1 MSSSAHPAAVTT
13 RTLADR
19 LWVAEHPMKA
29 MGMELGRRMTVVR
42 LRDGGL
48 WLHSV
53 GRLTPEVRG
62 WLDGLGRVAF
72 VVSPSQAHRRWME
85 TYATAYPDAALVA
98 SPGLAEKRP
107 DLAFHRTLG
116 DVPEPEWAGD
126 LDQAVFPVRGRY
138 GEVVFLHPPT
148 RTLILTDLCF
158 QIPAGRGLVTTA
170 LARTFGYYERCAASR
185 LLKLMLADR
194 AAARAVLGRILTWDF
209 DRVIIGHGDIVESGG
224 KPALERAFAWLLK
237 G

>member
-1 MSSSAHPAAVTT
+1 MPASAHPTAVVT
-13 RTLADR
+13 RALAEG

-53 GRLTPEVRG
+53 GRLTPEVHG

-72 VVSPSQAHRRWME
+72 VVSPSRTHHRWME
-85 TYATAYPDAALVA
+85 AYGAAYPQAKLVA
-98 SPGLAEKRP
+98 SPGLPEKRK
-107 DLAFHRTLG
+107 DLTFDRTLG
-116 DVPEPEWAGD
+116 DLPEPEWREE
-126 LDQAVFPVRGRY
+126 LDQAVVSIRGDYR
-138 GEVVFLHPPT
+138 EVVFLHHPS

-170 LARTFGYYERCAASR
+170 LARAFGYYERFAVSR
-185 LLKLMLADR
+185 LLRLMLADR
-194 AAARAVLGRILTWDF
+194 AAAHEVLERILRWNF
-209 DRVIIGHGDIVESGG
+209 DRVVIAHGDIVESGG
-224 KPALERAFAWLLK
+224 KAAMEQAFAWLRK
-237 G
+237 D